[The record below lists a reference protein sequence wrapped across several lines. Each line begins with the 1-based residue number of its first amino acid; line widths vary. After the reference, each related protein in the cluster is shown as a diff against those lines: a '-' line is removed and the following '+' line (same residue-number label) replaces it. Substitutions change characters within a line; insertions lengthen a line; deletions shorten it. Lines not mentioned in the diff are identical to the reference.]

1 MSLEPDAIES
11 VNPTPR
17 VLVWLLRLFGVSSLF
32 ALIFVAAP
40 HSWMRDIHAWAE
52 LGVMPDTPV
61 VWYLARST
69 SAFYAIV
76 GGLFLVVSRDLPRYR
91 PVIVYLGWSVNFLG
105 AVLCIVDVLEG
116 MPTSWTL
123 WEGPFVIAYGVAMLY
138 LVRSVPT
145 RLPAV

>member
-1 MSLEPDAIES
+1 MSLEPDAVETA
-11 VNPTPR
+11 NAPR
-17 VLVWLLRLFGVSSLF
+17 ILVWLLRLFGVSSMF

>member
-1 MSLEPDAIES
+1 MSLEPDAVETANASRI
-11 VNPTPR
+11 
-17 VLVWLLRLFGVSSLF
+17 LVWLLRLFGVSSMF

-116 MPTSWTL
+116 MPMSWTL
-123 WEGPFVIAYGVAMLY
+123 WEGPFVIAFGVAMLY